1 MTPIR
6 VLLADDQDLIRQGL
20 RAVLAPFDDVT
31 IIGEAAD
38 GVAAVA
44 AAQRLQPDVT
54 LMDIRMPRLDG
65 VEATRRLP
73 GHRIIMLTTFAL
85 DQYILDALRAGASG
99 FLLKDTP
106 AEEIAH
112 AIRLVAAGQALLSP
126 AVTRRLIDQLSDG
139 LPRKPPPPELD
150 TLTAR
155 EREILT
161 MLATGLS
168 NSEIAAQLHIG
179 EGTVKSHVSRTL
191 TKLGLRDRTQAALL
205 AHDIGLA

>member
-6 VLLADDQDLIRQGL
+6 VLLADDQDLVRQGL
-20 RAVLAPFDDVT
+20 RAVLAQFDDIT
-31 IIGEAAD
+31 IVGEAAD
-38 GVAAVA
+38 GTTAVA
-44 AAQRLQPDVT
+44 AAQRLRPDVT

-65 VEATRRLP
+65 VEATRQLP
-73 GHRIIMLTTFAL
+73 GHRVIVLTTFDL
-85 DQYILDALRAGASG
+85 DQYILDALRAGARG

-106 AEEIAH
+106 AEEIAR
-112 AIRLVAAGQALLSP
+112 AIRIVAAGQALLSP
-126 AVTRRLIDQLSDG
+126 EVTRRLIDRLNDG

-150 TLTAR
+150 TLTTR
-155 EREILT
+155 EREILA

-168 NSEIAAQLHIG
+168 NSEIATQLHIS

-191 TKLGLRDRTQAALL
+191 AKLGLRDRTQAALL